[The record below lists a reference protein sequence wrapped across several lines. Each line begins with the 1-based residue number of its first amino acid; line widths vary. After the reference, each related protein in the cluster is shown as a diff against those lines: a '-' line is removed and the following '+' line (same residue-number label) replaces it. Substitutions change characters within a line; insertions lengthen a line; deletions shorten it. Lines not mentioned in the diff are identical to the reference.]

1 MRITKVFYLSK
12 YFYSMLLSS
21 SSGHEETK
29 GSSRHKAMKANVN
42 IEQLKLDL
50 SEC

>member
-12 YFYSMLLSS
+12 DFYSVLLSS
-21 SSGHEETK
+21 TSGHEETK
-29 GSSRHKAMKANVN
+29 GCSRHKAMKANVN

-50 SEC
+50 SDC